1 MAKVSKDFI
10 KFRQHIRTLNLS
22 INEQYLLE
30 LFFEFHNHAYGYC
43 YLQMKDILVA
53 FNTTSK
59 NRVSTTIKN
68 LEEKNLIIVDREH
81 KNNRYFIADV
91 NNFITVKDKTK
102 KKVNVDSNGD
112 TPADGQQSIEDLIGG
127 EDERITI
134 VKATV
139 NDGIVSQEL
148 ITLTLENDIEIVK
161 GACADVKAKTNKAN
175 SKFLINA
182 INYAK
187 TRSKKSSNVRGEVN
201 PLKFNNFEARTYQYD
216 KLEAMLNG
224 WEEYSEEEI
233 HEVLSNTR
241 SENYTSNNS
250 KRFNGVEIGTDVA
263 V

>member
-10 KFRQHIRTLNLS
+10 KFRQYIRTLNLS

-30 LFFEFHNHAYGYC
+30 LFFEFHNHDYGYC

-81 KNNRYFIADV
+81 KNNRYFIANV
-91 NNFITVKDKTK
+91 NNFITVKDETK
-102 KKVNVDSNGD
+102 RKVNVDSNGN
-112 TPADGQQSIEDLIGG
+112 TPADEQKTIEELIGG

-134 VKATV
+134 VKETV
-139 NDGIVSQEL
+139 NDGVVSEEL
-148 ITLTLENDIEIVK
+148 ITIALENNIEIVR

-175 SKFLINA
+175 SKFVINA
-182 INYAK
+182 INYIRG
-187 TRSKKSSNVRGEVN
+187 RSKKSSNIKSEVN
-201 PLKFNNFEARTYQYD
+201 PLKFNNFVPRQYD
-216 KLEAMLNG
+216 YYKLEAMLNG
-224 WEEYSEEEI
+224 WEDYSEEDI

-241 SENYTSNNS
+241 SGNYTSNNS
-250 KRFNGVEIGTDVA
+250 KRFNGVEIGTYVA